1 MELPLRVVLD
11 GAKYSWESHIFRN
24 TGWQIRPQA
33 LDSNDMDLD
42 LRCVTLSPLGSLLVS
57 SVRDSEDV
65 AWSHPE
71 EKKMAPGCGG
81 LGQRSRA
88 ARAQC
93 GAQRQAHH
101 ALREWRPTGCLL
113 GRGAGSFSP
122 ESLPAP
128 PPGRED
134 TGTLPQHSQK
144 PLSALFL
151 FLVNSL
157 YLNTVS

>member
-65 AWSHPE
+65 AWSH
-71 EKKMAPGCGG
+71 
-81 LGQRSRA
+81 QRRKRWPRGVEA
-88 ARAQC
+88 
-93 GAQRQAHH
+93 
-101 ALREWRPTGCLL
+101 L
-113 GRGAGSFSP
+113 GRGAGQHAPSAERSARHTMHSANGAPLVAFWGVGQEVSP
-122 ESLPAP
+122 QSRCLPRLLEERTQAESS
-128 PPGRED
+128 D
-134 TGTLPQHSQK
+134 TELRRR
-144 PLSALFL
+144 
-151 FLVNSL
+151 N
-157 YLNTVS
+157 